1 MPERVITLGRAISLW
16 EGSLRASRK
25 APKTIRGYV
34 RACVYLEESL
44 GRDADPATIT
54 IEDLEAVAGKWRELS
69 PTTVHNR
76 MVAWREFFAWGARRY
91 RWPDPT
97 RELPLPRKDE
107 PALRRLN
114 HDEVRAMLDATSGR
128 DHVAIALF
136 AMLGLR
142 LGEVLALQWADV
154 DLDGAELRVDHRTA
168 KGRKGRTV
176 PIPHALVMILIR
188 AKMQREAH
196 RPGAAAPHC
205 FVVYRRKP
213 GGPDLM
219 TRDEIEQYERGAK
232 DKTIHALVKRAAR
245 AAEVRDPNR
254 ITSHMFRRYLLERML
269 ERGVSPY
276 VAAALAG
283 HASIETTAK
292 YGGGASLKAVRE
304 ALGDDP
310 ARDTESKTSNRALAR
325 DVMEP
330 MGIEPMHPQRPDADP
345 SGVEQGEPSPP
356 ELVRPDE
363 EDA

>member
-1 MPERVITLGRAISLW
+1 MPDVLSLGRAISLW

-34 RACVYLEESL
+34 RACEYLEESL
-44 GRDADPATIT
+44 GRDYDPATIR
-54 IEDLEAVAGKWRELS
+54 IEDLEAVAGKWRDLS

-76 MVAWREFFAWGARRY
+76 MVAWREFFAWGGRRY
-91 RWPDPT
+91 QWPDPT
-97 RELPLPRKDE
+97 RNLPLPRKDA
-107 PALRRLN
+107 PALRRLSES
-114 HDEVRAMLDATSGR
+114 EVDAMLAASEGR
-128 DHVAIALF
+128 DHVALAIF
-136 AMLGLR
+136 SMLGLR
-142 LGEVLALQWADV
+142 LSEVIALTWADV
-154 DLDGAELRVDHRTA
+154 DLDGAELRIDHRTA

-188 AKMQREAH
+188 AKLTREAH
-196 RPGAAAPHC
+196 RPGAAAPAC

-219 TRDEIEQYERGAK
+219 TRDEIEQYERACK

-245 AAEVRDPNR
+245 AAGIRDPESV
-254 ITSHMFRRYLLERML
+254 TSHMFRRYLLERLL

-304 ALGDDP
+304 ALGDNP
-310 ARDTESKTSNRALAR
+310 LCDTETGSLERLDTRVLSTES
-325 DVMEP
+325 MEP
-330 MGIEPMHPQRPDADP
+330 MGIEPMSAPDPADDTTG
-345 SGVEQGEPSPP
+345 SKKGAS
-356 ELVRPDE
+356 
-363 EDA
+363 EDPKTGGTL